1 MSLSPEE
8 QKDLLATTK
17 ATNAAV
23 ARLEVAIRDQKTG
36 LQAQVDELKKK
47 IDELGK

>member
-8 QKDLLATTK
+8 QKELLATTK

-23 ARLEVAIRDQKTG
+23 ARLEVAIRDPKAG
-36 LQAQVDELKKK
+36 LQAQIDELKRK
-47 IDELGK
+47 IDDLGK